1 MTSDLKNLLRASAE
15 GAPAETHSVNEI
27 VRAAQRDHR
36 RHTGLRVGGSALALA
51 LVVGVGYAA
60 LGGDRSDDAQP
71 VVRQDENVVLTL
83 NGSGELDADRSA
95 QAGKDYDVIAEV
107 EGPSVAPVDGSWPD
121 DLMLLSEADSLAA
134 MSADGSTTE
143 LDVPDGYLFPAAL
156 GDEHAVWL
164 GGTNASVLVEDLSTG
179 ESHELSLQLAGRDDL
194 AVDQATGFAVDSGRV
209 WVSVPVQTKPRQP
222 DQFVVASAPLDGS
235 VGFQQEIGG
244 PVAQAVV
251 ADGKLVWS
259 QGFGESLTVRDL
271 ASGEESTVARAPSD
285 ECVLMIV
292 AVSAQR
298 VASEEQ
304 CTGAADV
311 GPGDSTP
318 PGQSGIGD
326 TTVWSLESDSKLVM
340 KGFQAVRGGL
350 SEDAVL
356 VQRGGRDGDTWQ
368 TFVYRFDTGELLDL
382 GTAER
387 GFDGGAMNWP
397 TRAAGDRLIVPS
409 PEDDGK
415 MALIELK

>member
-15 GAPAETHSVNEI
+15 GAPAEPHSVSEI

-36 RHTGLRVGGSALALA
+36 RHTGFTVGGAALALA

-83 NGSGELDADRSA
+83 NASGELTADRSA
-95 QAGKDYDVIAEV
+95 QEGKDYDVIAEV
-107 EGPSVAPVDGSWPD
+107 DGPSLAAVDGWWPD
-121 DLMLLSEADSLAA
+121 DLTLFSEENSLAV

-143 LDVPDGYLFPAAL
+143 LDVPEGYLFPAL
-156 GDEHAVWL
+156 GDGHAVWI
-164 GGTNASVLVEDLSTG
+164 GGANHSLLVENMATG
-179 ESHELSLQLAGRDDL
+179 ERHELSLQLAGRDDL
-194 AVDQATGFAVDSGRV
+194 VVDEATGFAVDSGRI
-209 WVSVPVQTKPRQP
+209 WASLPVKGKPRQP
-222 DQFVVASAPLDGS
+222 DQFVVVSAPLDGS
-235 VGFQQEIGG
+235 AGFRQEIGD

-259 QGFGESLTVRDL
+259 PGFGDSLMVRDL
-271 ASGEESTVARAPSD
+271 ASGEESTVAPAPSD
-285 ECVLMIV
+285 ECVLMVV

-298 VASEEQ
+298 VVSEEQ
-304 CTGAADV
+304 CTGAAQV
-311 GPGDSTP
+311 EPGDSTP

-340 KGFQAVRGGL
+340 KGFQAVRSGL

-356 VQRGGRDGDTWQ
+356 VQRGGRDGNTWQ